1 MSSGERL
8 SGLGGDVV
16 GGDGLVHIFRQ
27 ADRITIDSREPGTT
41 PNTNNGRERLASVS
55 HANRIQTCPL
65 HLLGV
70 QIGNHA
76 ETDCGLPDVSKRVQ
90 ADRTRLLRKE
100 VRFGLVN
107 LSQTSGLERATKRRL
122 EGRSA

>member
-1 MSSGERL
+1 MNRDLDALLGSVRARDNTYPYDSGR
-8 SGLGGDVV
+8 G
-16 GGDGLVHIFRQ
+16 
-27 ADRITIDSREPGTT
+27 
-41 PNTNNGRERLASVS
+41 RLASVPY
-55 HANRIQTCPL
+55 ANRIQTCPL

-76 ETDCGLPDVSKRVQ
+76 GTDCGLPDVSKRVQ

-107 LSQTSGLERATKRRL
+107 LSQTSGLERATKRGL
-122 EGRSA
+122 EGRSAWA